1 MEQKTN
7 YEMDA
12 IDQGQQRE
20 IIKLQEENKRQ
31 DSLHKIAI
39 GFSVIMITVFILSL
53 VLSASREIVC
63 PHEDCPHYLI
73 NQK

>member
-1 MEQKTN
+1 MEN
-7 YEMDA
+7 MDVV
-12 IDQGQQRE
+12 DQGQQRE

-31 DSLHKIAI
+31 DYLHKIAM
-39 GFSVIMITVFILSL
+39 GLAVIMIAVFILNL
-53 VLSASREIVC
+53 ALLGSREIVC